1 MDFLLDIGSFL
12 LQALILL
19 AVFLIAVAGVV
30 AISQRKRAS
39 GDDGHIE
46 ARLLNERYE
55 AHQES
60 LRAVTEDEA
69 EAKAREKAKKKASK
83 HEAKARK
90 RALKAADAPES
101 EHRPRVFVIDFDGDM
116 QASAVTQLREEVSAI

>member
-19 AVFLIAVAGVV
+19 AVFLVAVAGVV
-30 AISQRKRAS
+30 AISQRKRGS
-39 GDDGHIE
+39 GDDGYIE
-46 ARLLNERYE
+46 ARLLNDRYE

-69 EAKAREKAKKKASK
+69 DAKAREKAKKKSKASPSNASTK
-83 HEAKARK
+83 LDYISDELRK
-90 RALKAADAPES
+90 LK
-101 EHRPRVFVIDFDGDM
+101 VIIA
-116 QASAVTQLREEVSAI
+116 QTYRTRH

>member
-19 AVFLIAVAGVV
+19 AVFLVAVAGVV
-30 AISQRKRAS
+30 AISQRKRGS
-39 GDDGHIE
+39 GDDGYIE

-60 LRAVTEDEA
+60 LRAVTEEEA
-69 EAKAREKAKKKASK
+69 EKVSGSLTSK
-83 HEAKARK
+83 VT
-90 RALKAADAPES
+90 LLGIIGAPAG
-101 EHRPRVFVIDFDGDM
+101 RLIPILTLFVSLG
-116 QASAVTQLREEVSAI
+116 SPNSV